1 MMKNKFNLFL
11 VGLILL
17 SFLIARMSGLITGQ
31 ASQDSAEEA
40 PVQEE
45 VEDPEDAEALG
56 EASAEDGNEGNV
68 DSGGGEEEGD
78 NDESSAVDTELE
90 VDSDLAEE
98 ELEIL
103 EEMEEDSE
111 SAADSGGDDE
121 LRMLQERL
129 AARRAYRELIAGIRT
144 VTCSETCLYI
154 PGRLNSGI
162 FSGKKEWTI
171 RELAGLTGFLAGGDS
186 ADAYQGT
193 EAEEKGFVK
202 AGYFFVRSG
211 VDKMPHLAFR
221 FEGLSRENLEKYTIL
236 ALIHYEQ
243 QSGELI
249 CSFLSD
255 AYGNQELTANSKGLI
270 SKSWTDGGA
279 LAYDRFYSYYY
290 LDRDGGVSHFYS
302 AGCGDSRGELSGRG
316 ADDGRDLLFYEY
328 FLEEED
334 PAQDPERQVHT
345 DLRTLHSERPDRV
358 DMDNTLSYEPSYLY
372 SDSFSLYA
380 SYDEQASHVVDNT
393 TVLQKI
399 LARAGKLGLDM
410 SATIN
415 KEPESRLY
423 TRALAAMIRL
433 RYSIAFHPPEVFR

>member
-1 MMKNKFNLFL
+1 MKNKFNLLL

-17 SFLIARMSGLITGQ
+17 SFLIARMSGLIAGQ
-31 ASQDSAEEA
+31 ASQDGAEEA

-56 EASAEDGNEGNV
+56 EASAEDGNEGTV
-68 DSGGGEEEGD
+68 DSGDGEEETD
-78 NDESSAVDTELE
+78 DDESPAVDTELE

-103 EEMEEDSE
+103 EEMEEDLETAS
-111 SAADSGGDDE
+111 DSGGEDE

-129 AARRAYRELIAGIRT
+129 AARRAYRELLAGIRT
-144 VTCSETCLYI
+144 VTCAETCLYM
-154 PGRLNSGI
+154 PGRLNTGI
-162 FSGKKEWTI
+162 FSEKKQWTI
-171 RELAGLTGFLAGGDS
+171 RELAGLTGFLAGGAG
-186 ADAYQGT
+186 ADAYRDTG
-193 EAEEKGFVK
+193 AEGKGFVK
-202 AGYFFVRSG
+202 TGYFFVRSG

-221 FEGLSRENLEKYTIL
+221 FEGLSRETLEKYTIL
-236 ALIHYEQ
+236 ALIHYDH
-243 QSGELI
+243 QSGDLH

-255 AYGNQELTANSKGLI
+255 VYGNQELTANSKGLI
-270 SKSWTDGGA
+270 AKSWTDGGA

-302 AGCGDSRGELSGRG
+302 AGCGDRSGELSGRG

-334 PAQDPERQVHT
+334 PAQDPEHQVHT
-345 DLRTLHSERPDRV
+345 DLRTLHTERSDRAG
-358 DMDNTLSYEPSYLY
+358 MDNTLSYEPSYLY

-380 SYDEQASHVVDNT
+380 SYDGQASHVVDNT
-393 TVLQKI
+393 AVLQKI
-399 LARAGKLGLDM
+399 IARAGELGLDM
-410 SATIN
+410 SVTTN

-433 RYSIAFHPPEVFR
+433 RYSIAFYPPEVFR